1 MEERIAAD
9 VLDQYQ
15 DLYPSVTII
24 FTNDLEAYWAYMRCP
39 VIHYKRIRTTNL
51 LE

>member
-24 FTNDLEAYWAYMRCP
+24 FTNDLEAY
-39 VIHYKRIRTTNL
+39 
-51 LE
+51 